1 MTRPADLTRQALIAA
16 ATDVFA
22 ESGFTGG
29 SVRLIT
35 QKAKANQA
43 AINYHFGGKEG
54 LYQAVLKSA
63 LAAFEEH
70 ALIDEAAAE
79 ALPREEALRL
89 FLRQSLRPMTRRD
102 RFSRN
107 LKIFA
112 WESVSPSEAFR
123 TFIAGERL
131 PMVVLADKI
140 VRRYLP
146 LDADAETVTVAMV
159 WLINQPSTFTRNAAL
174 LAGPPANLTI
184 DDAFVERLTDRL
196 TTLLHGALMAGEAAF
211 AAVPTL
217 KETARSAFREP
228 A

>member
-35 QKAKANQA
+35 QKAQANQA

-54 LYQAVLKSA
+54 LYHAVLKNA
-63 LAAFEEH
+63 LAAFDEH
-70 ALIDEAAAE
+70 ALLDEAAA
-79 ALPREEALRL
+79 ATLPREEALRL
-89 FLRQSLRPMTRRD
+89 FLRQGLRPMTRRD
-102 RFSRN
+102 RFSRY

-112 WESVSPSEAFR
+112 WESVSPSGPFR
-123 TFIAGERL
+123 QFIAGERL
-131 PMVVLADKI
+131 PMVVTANKI

-146 LDADAETVTVAMV
+146 PDADAETVTITMV
-159 WLINQPSTFTRNAAL
+159 WLVNQASAFTRNAAL

-184 DDAFVERLTDRL
+184 NEAFVDRL
-196 TTLLHGALMAGEAAF
+196 TNRLTLLLNGALTAGEAAF
-211 AAVPTL
+211 
-217 KETARSAFREP
+217 SADALGEATSPVRREP